1 MDDGCNKTFVSPG
14 LALQLFIELI
24 TIVSNVSMVY
34 VSMKIVKIMG
44 IFTYQNYE
52 VLNATIFYG
61 GGGYQFHDDNNT
73 RSLPL
78 SIIDLSHTAKLTNR
92 V

>member
-1 MDDGCNKTFVSPG
+1 MDGGCNKTFVSPG

-24 TIVSNVSMVY
+24 TFVSNVSSVY
-34 VSMKIVKIMG
+34 VSMKIDRIIG

-61 GGGYQFHDDNNT
+61 GGGYQFHNDKNT
-73 RSLPL
+73 RSLTL
-78 SIIDLSHTAKLTNR
+78 SIIDFSHTAKLTIR